1 MIARLVWTTWTL
13 MSAVPKKAVK
23 LTHSHTLSFSVWW
36 LVCNPLARLGHWNK
50 WRRWEERWMTSSLL
64 QSGRRT
70 KWLCLYCKVG
80 GELNDFVSTA
90 KWEESWMTSSLLRSG
105 RRAELLRLYCKVG
118 GELNDF
124 VSTAK
129 WEESWMTSSL
139 LQSGRGAE
147 WLRLYCKVSPLC
159 EYLIWQCWWS

>member
-1 MIARLVWTTWTL
+1 MITRPVWTTWTL

-23 LTHSHTLSFSVWW
+23 LTHSCTLSFSVWW

-50 WRRWEERWMTSSLL
+50 WRRWEERWMTLSLL
-64 QSGRRT
+64 QSGRR
-70 KWLCLYCKVG
+70 
-80 GELNDFVSTA
+80 
-90 KWEESWMTSSLLRSG
+90 
-105 RRAELLRLYCKVG
+105 AEWRRLYCKVG

-139 LQSGRGAE
+139 LQSGRRTEWLHLYCKVGGELNDVSTAKWEENRMTSSLLQSGRRAE
-147 WLRLYCKVSPLC
+147 WRRLYCKVGGELNDFVSTAK
-159 EYLIWQCWWS
+159 